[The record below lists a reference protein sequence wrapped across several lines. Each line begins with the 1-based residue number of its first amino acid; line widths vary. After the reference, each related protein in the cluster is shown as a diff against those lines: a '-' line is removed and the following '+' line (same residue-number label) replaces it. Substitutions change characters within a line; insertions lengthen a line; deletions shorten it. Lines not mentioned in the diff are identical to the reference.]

1 MMGWPGWDKKDA
13 SELWQKLQQEWN
25 NKGENILGQ
34 KDDLKFL
41 FLKGCWDYYKT
52 VPPYWPSLV
61 IESREEV
68 LHTNLSLI
76 HQSHTN

>member
-1 MMGWPGWDKKDA
+1 
-13 SELWQKLQQEWN
+13 
-25 NKGENILGQ
+25 
-34 KDDLKFL
+34 
-41 FLKGCWDYYKT
+41 
-52 VPPYWPSLV
+52 V